1 MNRTVRSILVCV
13 SVLAILGCSAKAD
26 IAASERAVEEF
37 RALLAAQQYEKIYSG
52 SSSELKQSVS
62 QADLDKL
69 LDAIHRK
76 LGKVSA
82 AQPNAWHVNVNTAGT
97 FVTLGYQTTFERGDA
112 TERFVYRIEDGKA
125 RLVSYQIN
133 SLALVA
139 N

>member
-1 MNRTVRSILVCV
+1 VNRTVGGILPCIC
-13 SVLAILGCSAKAD
+13 VLALLGCSAQAD

-37 RALLAAQQYEKIYSG
+37 RALLAAQQHEKIYSG

-82 AQPNAWHVNVNTAGT
+82 AQPTAWHVNVNTAGT
-97 FVTLGYQTTFERGDA
+97 FVTLGYQTTFEHGEA

-139 N
+139 D